1 MISFKTLLENCNLS
15 YGKMLAQDEAKI
27 TDNDKFISHFRKN
40 GILKKLESIQ
50 PPNEKQTLQELEQL
64 KKIMANATQE
74 MLRFAIH
81 AEVDETETYQR
92 FIRNVL
98 KINVPNDFTADI
110 LNQIESILMYLKK
123 HYNRARPEQFA
134 NAYNI
139 PFQVEITHTA
149 LHPAYPSG
157 HAFDSFIMEHV
168 LKRIAP
174 SKAKEIEDFTE
185 QMRESRIYVGLHY
198 PSDNQISKVLAN
210 EIIKSNLL
218 KIKYPIRESTE
229 KYREERRKRIEAG
242 IPVPDSEYLGIGH
255 DAFEN
260 ERLTQRIRDKVQ
272 GVMRNVY
279 GIHPGER
286 KPELWASGHP
296 SIQKK
301 EGENLVSVRPSVS
314 DSGEDIVHDE
324 AFPEIYKEG
333 QRSIPHLFGRI
344 DHGRKMISM
353 DTSHPKAL
361 FSSSSLDRVVKEL
374 KDRYP
379 GYGLRDFIRD

>member
-98 KINVPNDFTADI
+98 KINLPNDFTT
-110 LNQIESILMYLKK
+110 SIFDQTDPIVMYLKK

-168 LKRIAP
+168 MKRLAP
-174 SKAKEIEDFTE
+174 SKAKEIEEFTE

-229 KYREERRKRIEAG
+229 KYREERKRRIQAG
-242 IPVPDSEYLGIGH
+242 LPIADSEYLGIGH
-255 DAFEN
+255 DDIEQDY
-260 ERLTQRIRDKVQ
+260 LTQRIRDKIQ
-272 GVMRNVY
+272 GVLRDVY
-279 GIHPGER
+279 GIHSEVR
-286 KPELWASGHP
+286 KPELWTSGHP
-296 SIQKK
+296 DIKKK
-301 EGENLVSVRPSVS
+301 EGENLVSIRPSVS
-314 DSGEDIVHDE
+314 DRGEDITHNE

-333 QRSIPHLFGRI
+333 QRSIPHIYGRI
-344 DHGRKMISM
+344 DHGRKLISM
-353 DTSHPKAL
+353 DTSHSKAL
-361 FSSSSLDRVVKEL
+361 FSSSSLDRVAKEL
-374 KDRYP
+374 KDKYP
-379 GYGLRDFIRD
+379 GYGIKDLIR

>member
-27 TDNDKFISHFRKN
+27 TNDDKFISHFRKN

-50 PPNEKQTLQELEQL
+50 PPNEKQTLRELEQL

-98 KINVPNDFTADI
+98 KINLPNDFTTSIFD
-110 LNQIESILMYLKK
+110 QTDPILMYLKK

-168 LKRIAP
+168 MKRLAP

-229 KYREERRKRIEAG
+229 RYREERRRRKEAG
-242 IPVPDSEYLGIGH
+242 LFTDSEYIGIGH
-255 DAFEN
+255 DAFNNEN
-260 ERLTQRIRDKVQ
+260 LTQRAKDKIQGIMRD
-272 GVMRNVY
+272 VY
-279 GIHPGER
+279 GIHSEVR
-286 KPELWASGHP
+286 KPELWASGHAD
-296 SIQKK
+296 IKKK
-301 EGENLVSVRPSVS
+301 EGENLVSIRPSVS
-314 DSGEDIVHDE
+314 DRGEDITHYE

-333 QRSIPHLFGRI
+333 QQTIPHIYGRI
-344 DHGRKMISM
+344 DHGRKLISM
-353 DTSHPKAL
+353 STSHPPSL
-361 FSSSSLDRVVKEL
+361 FSSTSLDRVAKEL
-374 KDRYP
+374 KDKYP
-379 GYGLRDFIRD
+379 GYGIKDLIR